1 MQTCV
6 SLSENIKFWYVL
18 KTMEY
23 LGNKCIRS
31 RIFSEIVKKIPI
43 ANYSMRNTN
52 AVVVRI

>member
-18 KTMEY
+18 KTMED

-31 RIFSEIVKKIPI
+31 RIFSETVKKIPI